1 MGLTRNQKIM
11 VAVLLSGA
19 ILVILNA
26 TLLSPALPHIMRDT
40 GVDATTVQWLTSAYS
55 LVEAVVIPLNAF
67 IVGKFPTRK
76 LFIGGIAWFGVSCI
90 IAACAPNFWVIL
102 LGRIMMACATGIIM
116 PMVFTL
122 ILLIFPREQ
131 RGSAMGMVGL
141 MIAFA
146 PAIGPTLSGV
156 LVDSVGW
163 RMLFVVIAAI
173 CVIVD
178 LFAFKFLTNFDNFEE
193 VPFDAP
199 SVAMLLVGM
208 LSLLY
213 GISSSTTAE
222 NIAVPIVLIVAGLII
237 LGVFCK
243 RQLKLE
249 TPVLRIQVLS
259 SRKFRTVVIIIA
271 LLQASMIGSEVVLP
285 IYVQQVM
292 GQTATVSGLLML
304 PGAVIGAIC
313 GLVAGRLFDNYGVR
327 GLAIF
332 GACVLGIGAFGVTT
346 FSMDMSIIM
355 VTVVYSTM
363 SIGIQFLSTPLNT
376 WGVNSLDNK
385 VVQHANALSSTM
397 NQVGVSVGTA
407 FIVSLT
413 ALGHLFAPEGASA
426 VEVTY
431 AGVHVSFCGMAIM
444 LACVVLG
451 ILFFV
456 RDTKAD
462 AAVEA
467 QRKAN
472 LAELAEKAEREN
484 GVPGVDRPFLVADV
498 MNPNPNTVR
507 DTATI
512 REAIDAMRATET
524 SGLPVVDAEN
534 NLVAFISDGDVM
546 KYLSNESGNYNDG
559 SNYYRIVEN
568 EDFWTRLSTL
578 LDLNVMRIATKKVIA
593 MGVGEDAEDAFNTLA
608 ERRIKKVP
616 VIKNGKVVGTLSRRN
631 IINTLATA
639 EQMLTEMQR

>member
-1 MGLTRNQKIM
+1 MGLTKQQKMM

-67 IVGKFPTRK
+67 IIGKFSTRK
-76 LFIGGIAWFGVSCI
+76 LFIGCIAWFGVSCI
-90 IAACAPNFWVIL
+90 IAACAPGFEMIL
-102 LGRIMMACATGIIM
+102 FGRVMMACATGIIM

-178 LFAFKFLTNFDNFEE
+178 AFAFKTLTNFDNFEE

-213 GISSSTTAE
+213 GISSSTTAA
-222 NIAVPIVLIVAGLII
+222 NIAVPIVLIVAGLVI
-237 LGVFCK
+237 LGIFCR
-243 RQLKLE
+243 RQLKLD
-249 TPVLRIQVLS
+249 TPVLRIQVLK

-292 GQTATVSGLLML
+292 GQSATVSGLLML

-313 GLVAGRLFDNYGVR
+313 GLVAGRLFDSYGVR

-332 GACVLGIGAFGVTT
+332 GACVLGIGAFGITT
-346 FSMDMSIIM
+346 FNMDMSIIM

-413 ALGHLFAPEGASA
+413 ALGHLFAPEGASTL
-426 VEVTY
+426 EVTY
-431 AGVHVSFCGMAIM
+431 AGVHVSFCGMAVM
-444 LACVVLG
+444 LACVVLS

-462 AAVEA
+462 ETVEA
-467 QRKAN
+467 KRKAD
-472 LAELAEKAEREN
+472 LAERAKQIERTQ
-484 GVPGVDRPFLVADV
+484 GIPGVDRPFLVVDV
-498 MNPNPNTVR
+498 MNPTPNTVR
-507 DTATI
+507 EDATI

-524 SGLPVVDAEN
+524 SGLPVVDSEN
-534 NLVAFISDGDVM
+534 NLVAFISDGDIM

-559 SNYYRIVEN
+559 TNYYRIVES

-593 MGVGEDAEDAFNTLA
+593 MGVGEDAEEAFNTLA

-616 VIKNGKVVGTLSRRN
+616 VVKDGKVVGTLSRRN

-639 EQMLTEMQR
+639 EQMLTTMR